1 MFVKSTSM
9 IKYIYKP
16 KNCPPNN
23 VLYRITFKYKTNFS
37 GNKLFNLTRKNF
49 PDFVVDIPNRQLR
62 PGDSVRYTPLNKNN
76 PNHGKLAMITSE
88 NNRRIYGKIVKT
100 FDLEFISPT
109 VRGNKV
115 INNVRLIPQDKN
127 GSTILTLIPQV
138 SMYRCSSPFVP
149 MSLINGYL
157 TAYKNYNSKQTNRRL
172 RVLERQGI
180 ALFDKYFHLGNNNE
194 PLYPE
199 FVSRGQPGVFDLQKR
214 MKTKMNKEVEK
225 MVNNSFLSGS
235 KTNKPIIKGKGK
247 RKTLEFAVPKD
258 ARGGKLVAINVDGI
272 DINIR
277 VPIGSKSLDRITVPI
292 ERSNNEAVYERLK
305 PSSKKES
312 HLTFIPTFI
321 TAKFS
326 NDKHLDI
333 HKLVKASKNQSFKIK
348 DASIIK
354 QNNGAN
360 FKFMELAR
368 FNKTNNPLV
377 FDLEVHVDLKLEVS
391 KSSKADSGGVDSG
404 GTTNKIFSGIGNMI
418 QNSGS
423 GCPSKMRKLKQ
434 SMKNVSS
441 QIEKSRSTP
450 GERGN
455 RTKRRRRD
463 ERKRGRKTFN
473 TKRKKIKRNR
483 TRGKKRKYSVKKI
496 FKTRTG
502 YKKKRRSVRI

>member
-1 MFVKSTSM
+1 MPVNSSM
-9 IKYIYKP
+9 TKYIYKP

-37 GNKLFNLTRKNF
+37 GKKLFNLTRKNF

-62 PGDSVRYTPLNKNN
+62 PGDSVRYTPLNKND
-76 PNHGKLAMITSE
+76 PNNGKLAMITSE
-88 NNRRIYGKIVKT
+88 NNRRRYGKIVKT
-100 FDLEFISPT
+100 FDLEFISPI

-115 INNVRLIPQDKN
+115 INNVQSIPQEKN
-127 GSTILTLIPQV
+127 GSKILTLIPQV
-138 SMYRCSSPFVP
+138 SMYKCSSPFVP
-149 MSLINGYL
+149 MPIINGYL
-157 TAYKNYNSKQTNRRL
+157 TAYKNYNAGKTNRLL
-172 RVLERQGI
+172 RVLQRRGI
-180 ALFDKYFHLGNNNE
+180 ELFDNYFHLGNSNE

-199 FVSRGQPGVFDLQKR
+199 FVSRGQPNFDLQLR
-214 MKTKMNKEVEK
+214 MKTKMNREVEK
-225 MVNNSFLSGS
+225 MVNNAFLSGS

-247 RKTLEFAVPKD
+247 SLEFSVPKD
-258 ARGGKLVAINVDGI
+258 ARGGKLVSINVDGI
-272 DINIR
+272 SINIR

-292 ERSNNEAVYERLK
+292 ERSNNESVYEGLK
-305 PSSKKES
+305 PSSKKET

-391 KSSKADSGGVDSG
+391 KSSDEVETG
-404 GTTNKIFSGIGNMI
+404 GTTNKILDGIGDMI

-441 QIEKSRSTP
+441 QIERSRSTR
-450 GERGN
+450 GERSN

-463 ERKRGRKTFN
+463 ERKRGRRTFN
-473 TKRKKIKRNR
+473 TKRKKIMRNR
-483 TRGKKRKYSVKKI
+483 TRGKRRKYSVKKI
-496 FKTRTG
+496 FKPRTG

>member
-1 MFVKSTSM
+1 MPINSESM
-9 IKYIYKP
+9 TKYIYKP

-62 PGDSVRYTPLNKNN
+62 PGDSVRYTPLNKND
-76 PNHGKLAMITSE
+76 PNNGKLAMITSE
-88 NNRRIYGKIVKT
+88 NNRRRYGKIVKT

-115 INNVRLIPQDKN
+115 INNVQSIPQDKD
-127 GSTILTLIPQV
+127 GIIILTLIPQV

-149 MSLINGYL
+149 MPIINGYL
-157 TAYKNYNSKQTNRRL
+157 TAYKNYNAGKTNRLL
-172 RVLERQGI
+172 RVLERRGME
-180 ALFDKYFHLGNNNE
+180 LFDNYFHLGNNNE

-199 FVSRGQPGVFDLQKR
+199 FVSRGQPNFDLQQR
-214 MKTKMNKEVEK
+214 MKTKMNREVEK

-235 KTNKPIIKGKGK
+235 KNNKPIIKGKS
-247 RKTLEFAVPKD
+247 LEFSVPKD

-272 DINIR
+272 NINIR

-292 ERSNNEAVYERLK
+292 ERSNNEAVYEGLK

-312 HLTFIPTFI
+312 HIAFIPMFI

-360 FKFMELAR
+360 FKFVELAR

-391 KSSKADSGGVDSG
+391 KSSGVDSGGVDSG
-404 GTTNKIFSGIGNMI
+404 GVDSGGVTSKILNGIGDMI
-418 QNSGS
+418 QNSGN

-441 QIEKSRSTP
+441 QMERSRSTR
-450 GERGN
+450 GERSN

-463 ERKRGRKTFN
+463 ERKRGKKTFN
-473 TKRKKIKRNR
+473 TKRKKIMQNR
-483 TRGKKRKYSVKKI
+483 TRGKRRKYSVKKI

>member
-1 MFVKSTSM
+1 MPFNSESM
-9 IKYIYKP
+9 TKYIYKP

-23 VLYRITFKYKTNFS
+23 VLYRIIFKYKTNFS

-62 PGDSVRYTPLNKNN
+62 PGDYVRYTPLNKND
-76 PNHGKLAMITSE
+76 PNNGKLAMITSE
-88 NNRRIYGKIVKT
+88 NNRRRYGKIVKN

-115 INNVRLIPQDKN
+115 INNVQSIPHEKN
-127 GSTILTLIPQV
+127 GSKILTLIPQV
-138 SMYRCSSPFVP
+138 SMYKCSSPFVP
-149 MSLINGYL
+149 MPIINGYL
-157 TAYKNYNSKQTNRRL
+157 TAYKKYNAGKTNRLL
-172 RVLERQGI
+172 RVLQRRGI
-180 ALFDKYFHLGNNNE
+180 ELFDNYFHLGNNNE

-199 FVSRGQPGVFDLQKR
+199 FVSRGRPHFELQQR
-214 MKTKMNKEVEK
+214 MKTKMNREIEK

-235 KTNKPIIKGKGK
+235 KNNKPIIKGKGK
-247 RKTLEFAVPKD
+247 SLEFSVPKD

-272 DINIR
+272 NINIR
-277 VPIGSKSLDRITVPI
+277 VPIGTKSLDRITVPI
-292 ERSNNEAVYERLK
+292 ERSNNEAVYEGLK
-305 PSSKKES
+305 PSSKKET

-360 FKFMELAR
+360 FKFVELAR

-391 KSSKADSGGVDSG
+391 KSSGVDSGGVDSD
-404 GTTNKIFSGIGNMI
+404 GTTSKILNGIGDMI
-418 QNSGS
+418 QNSGN

-434 SMKNVSS
+434 SMKNVSG
-441 QIEKSRSTP
+441 QIEKSRSTR
-450 GERGN
+450 GERSN

-463 ERKRGRKTFN
+463 ERKRGRRTFN
-473 TKRKKIKRNR
+473 TKRKKIMRNR
-483 TRGKKRKYSVKKI
+483 TRGKRRKYSVKKI